1 MNQPGSASA
10 GMCQATVIIV
20 GWRRAQHLGSC
31 LASLAAHRCSVG
43 FEVIVALN
51 EPAPELIDELAR
63 APLAV
68 RVLHSDVNLGF
79 GAACNRAAT
88 LASAPLLVFLND
100 DATVEDGWLDALVDA
115 AARRPGAVAI
125 GGAVRFGDGRWQEA
139 GSVIW
144 RDGWTSGVGRGLSQ
158 DDTRFF
164 FERRVEYCS
173 ASSLLVRL
181 EDFLAVGGFDEEYYP
196 AYFEDCDLCLR
207 LAARGEIWFSP
218 LASVRHLESQS
229 TTAPY
234 RQYLME
240 RNHEAFLRRWGAK
253 LASRPERRQD
263 EIGIDGALVSAAGA
277 RWRVL
282 VIDDRTPDASLG
294 SGLGRMAD
302 VLEEL
307 TDEAGALVSFFA
319 GSEGGAV
326 APERLARAGVE
337 LVRNDLVEY
346 RGRLGEAILDHL
358 AERPFRYDAVIVSR
372 PHNYERYAE
381 ALRSAMPATPIIY
394 DAEAVYSRRIERQLG
409 LAADRFARVA
419 LEDELAAMSHLE
431 ATIAADAD
439 AIVCISE
446 QEAEFFRSRTTA
458 PVVVNPPLL
467 SASSPSGAGFDER
480 DAMVFVAGWGAGA
493 DSPNAD
499 GLIWFVRE
507 VLGRVRAR
515 LEHATLVVTGA
526 NPPANV
532 RRLASDAVRL
542 VGSVEDL
549 GELYGRARLVV
560 VPLRYGAGVKLKTVE
575 ALQHGVPVVATSVG
589 AEGIPLGPDVVAVRD
604 DPAGFADAVVE
615 ALAQRDAWQVL
626 HARVLAQLEAWR
638 REPPARIWGRLV
650 REVIGAGRRVGAS
663 AT

>member
-1 MNQPGSASA
+1 MKQPDA
-10 GMCQATVIIV
+10 GPGACQATVIIV
-20 GWRRAQHLGSC
+20 GWRRARHLRGC
-31 LASLAAHRCSVG
+31 LAALAAHRCGVP
-43 FEVIVALN
+43 FDVVVALN
-51 EPAPELIDELAR
+51 EPADELADELDA
-63 APLAV
+63 APVAV
-68 RVLHSDVNLGF
+68 RVLESDANLGF
-79 GAACNRAAT
+79 GAACNRAAAV
-88 LASAPLLVFLND
+88 ASAPLLVFLND

-115 AARRPGAVAI
+115 AARRPAAVAI
-125 GGAVRFGDGRWQEA
+125 GGAVRFCDGRWQEA

-144 RDGWTSGVGRGLSQ
+144 RDGWTSGVGRGLVQ
-158 DDTRFF
+158 GDARFF

-173 ASSLLVRL
+173 ASSLLVRS
-181 EDFLAVGGFDEEYYP
+181 EDFVAVGGFDEEYYP

-207 LAARGEIWFSP
+207 LAARGEIWFTP

-229 TTAPY
+229 TTGTY

-240 RNHEAFLRRWGAK
+240 RNHELFLRRWGTE

-263 EIGIDGALVSAAGA
+263 EVGIDQALRSAAGA

-282 VIDDRTPDASLG
+282 VIDDRTPDPSLG

-307 TDEAGALVSFFA
+307 TGDGAALVTFFA

-326 APERLARAGVE
+326 APERLARAGIE

-346 RGRLGEAILDHL
+346 RGRLGEAITDHL
-358 AERPFRYDAVIVSR
+358 AERPFCYDAVIVSR

-381 ALRSAMPATPIIY
+381 ALRAAMPETPIIY
-394 DAEAVYSRRIERQLG
+394 DAEAVYSRRIERQLA
-409 LAADRFARVA
+409 LAVDRFARVA
-419 LEDELAAMSHLE
+419 LQDELAAMSHLE

-446 QEAEFFRSRTTA
+446 QEAEFFRRRTTA

-480 DAMVFVAGWGAGA
+480 DGMVFVAGWGAGA

-499 GLIWFVRE
+499 GLVWFVRE
-507 VLGRVRAR
+507 VLGRVLAR
-515 LEHATLVVTGA
+515 LGSATLVVTGA
-526 NPPANV
+526 NPPANA

-542 VGSVEDL
+542 VGGVEDL
-549 GELYGRARLVV
+549 AALYRRARLVV

-589 AEGIPLGPDVVAVRD
+589 AEGIPFAPGVVAVRD

-615 ALAQRDAWQVL
+615 ALADRDAWRAL
-626 HARVLAQLEAWR
+626 HAKVLAQLEAWQ
-638 REPPARIWGRLV
+638 REPPPRIWAQLV
-650 REVIGAGRRVGAS
+650 REVIAAHRRTGAS
-663 AT
+663 AR